1 METGYMLAGIAVMS
15 GVTWAI
21 RMIPLAVIRRRFRNR
36 FLLSLLYYLPYGV
49 LSAMIFPA
57 VFSCCGSVAASV
69 IGCAAALLLAFFN
82 AKLLVVAAAA
92 VFAAWGAG
100 ALLPLLGIL

>member
-1 METGYMLAGIAVMS
+1 MNTGYMLAGIAVMS

-21 RMIPLAVIRRRFRNR
+21 RMIPLAVIRRRFKSR

-57 VFSCCGSVAASV
+57 VFTCCGSVAASLA
-69 IGCAAALLLAFFN
+69 GCAVAVLLAFFN
-82 AKLLVVAAAA
+82 AKLLTVAAAA
-92 VFAAWGAG
+92 VFAAWAAG
-100 ALLPLLGIL
+100 ALLPLLNVI